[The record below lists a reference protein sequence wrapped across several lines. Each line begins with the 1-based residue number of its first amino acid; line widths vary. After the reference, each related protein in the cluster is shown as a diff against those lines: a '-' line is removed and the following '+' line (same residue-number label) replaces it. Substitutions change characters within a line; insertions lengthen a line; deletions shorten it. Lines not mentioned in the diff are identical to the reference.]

1 MKNNLN
7 STQENVDLR
16 IEIIKYPFKI
26 LQMYIFFFIKNRTE
40 KAYDHCLFYR
50 FILILK
56 FQLIHG
62 YNRFMY
68 LTTFRGG
75 LQNK

>member
-26 LQMYIFFFIKNRTE
+26 LQMNVYNLFLLKIEGKRCMIFVCFIV
-40 KAYDHCLFYR
+40 L
-50 FILILK
+50 LLK

>member
-26 LQMYIFFFIKNRTE
+26 LQMYIFFF
-40 KAYDHCLFYR
+40 Y
-50 FILILK
+50 
-56 FQLIHG
+56 
-62 YNRFMY
+62 
-68 LTTFRGG
+68 
-75 LQNK
+75 